1 MTRASPHPAEP
12 RPARFANPVVRC
24 LAATRP
30 AFLTVT
36 LVGCLIGIASAHA
49 GGAAIDATT
58 AVLTLLLALM
68 DHVIAQGFAE
78 DAMRTYFI
86 TVADVSALEASM
98 RATLS

>member
-1 MTRASPHPAEP
+1 MTRASTHPAEP

-49 GGAAIDATT
+49 LMQDWKKEHDAN
-58 AVLTLLLALM
+58 V
-68 DHVIAQGFAE
+68 
-78 DAMRTYFI
+78 
-86 TVADVSALEASM
+86 
-98 RATLS
+98 